1 MRLRFRAN
9 EPRPIASTWP
19 GHALLRP
26 AGAVP
31 GLSRSSEPGGAR

>member
-19 GHALLRP
+19 DHALLRP
-26 AGAVP
+26 AAVP